1 MAVYVKTVLDYHD
14 AMNQYSQWVLQDKLV
29 FAVNIK
35 HECPEYSEFLRLIVN
50 VDPIYK
56 VILFNQNSYYAVRE
70 LCPMYS
76 SVMGPFLM
84 LYCPCCFKEFNTP
97 PTC

>member
-29 FAVNIK
+29 FAVDIK

-50 VDPIYK
+50 VDPIFK
-56 VILFNQNSYYAVRE
+56 VILFNQNSFMQLGSCA
-70 LCPMYS
+70 LCIPRRWD
-76 SVMGPFLM
+76 PF
-84 LYCPCCFKEFNTP
+84 
-97 PTC
+97 